1 MALLDAHGTTS
12 PPGRLLL
19 HYYGHGSFAPSA
31 DSIFFFNDERSQYRG
46 LQLVKVMNT
55 CRCPLAFILDCPKA
69 AAVCDRL
76 TTGKDVFA
84 FFACGATEELPI
96 STHAP
101 TDLFSSSLLMPYETA
116 TWWHT
121 QRHSSL
127 CDTPVLPSDSVS
139 PFLRGFLNAILD
151 AIAFETQP
159 STVYQAFT
167 TDPALGALFR
177 GFVLAQRV
185 MLSFNIHSVTLP
197 AVKPMASH
205 PLWHVWD
212 IAIDLCTTMADD
224 AESTLFSL
232 CMSTFEAYPSQGI
245 YPIYLFFLTLPAFR
259 AETSRQFFRLL
270 DENERAAASAVR
282 ANLPAV
288 ITVLDKPD
296 ETVFL
301 VIAKLQVW
309 HDLIDPYSQMVGKF
323 AMMKN
328 AKLLRVGMLLM
339 CITLSKGWVSSL
351 AKLTQPC
358 IELAEPCA
366 PYSAIL
372 LGNLVERGGGIMGL
386 HGYTANFIPL
396 CAHERED
403 VRAAAVFL
411 LGVSN
416 DPGVM
421 GVLDKMVGDPSPV
434 VRQQLVHAYFDLAKR
449 EVDRRGNAQVEVFA
463 MDANEIV
470 ARAYRSVKNAQAA
483 GRAREAMDL
492 NPMLRNLIAS
502 VKACGFGS
510 RFATNLFDLPDL
522 E

>member
-1 MALLDAHGTTS
+1 
-12 PPGRLLL
+12 
-19 HYYGHGSFAPSA
+19 
-31 DSIFFFNDERSQYRG
+31 
-46 LQLVKVMNT
+46 
-55 CRCPLAFILDCPKA
+55 
-69 AAVCDRL
+69 
-76 TTGKDVFA
+76 
-84 FFACGATEELPI
+84 
-96 STHAP
+96 
-101 TDLFSSSLLMPYETA
+101 
-116 TWWHT
+116 
-121 QRHSSL
+121 
-127 CDTPVLPSDSVS
+127 
-139 PFLRGFLNAILD
+139 
-151 AIAFETQP
+151 
-159 STVYQAFT
+159 
-167 TDPALGALFR
+167 
-177 GFVLAQRV
+177 

-212 IAIDLCTTMADD
+212 IAIDLCTTMAED

-259 AETSRQFFRLL
+259 AETSQKFFKLL
-270 DENERAAASAVR
+270 DENDRAAPAAVR

-328 AKLLRVGMLLM
+328 AKLLRVGMLLL

-386 HGYTANFIPL
+386 HGYTANFLPL
-396 CAHERED
+396 CAHEGED

-421 GVLDKMVGDPSPV
+421 PVLDKMVRDPSPV

-449 EVDRRGNAQVEVFA
+449 EVDRRGSAQVEVFA
-463 MDANEIV
+463 QDGNEMV
-470 ARAYRSVKNAQAA
+470 ARAYKSVKNAQAG

-492 NPMLRNLIAS
+492 NPIIRNLITS
-502 VKACGFGS
+502 VKACGFGN